1 MNVNELMSREPR
13 AVAIGERLDVAARVL
28 WETDCGIAPV
38 VDAAGALVGVV
49 TDRDLCMASYTQGRS
64 LGEIPVT
71 AVMMRT
77 LRTCRPDDTLAAAM
91 TTMQQAQV
99 HRLPVVDARHLLVGM
114 LSTNDL
120 VRAAH
125 ARPAALDAGAVVKC
139 LATIGAPRHAESSA
153 PARASRPAAA
163 PAVATA
169 VAPAPRAAAAATAPA
184 APAAAPATA
193 PKAKAKSKP
202 KGRKA

>member
-13 AVAIGERLDVAARVL
+13 AVRIGERGDAAARVL

-71 AVMMRT
+71 TVMVRT
-77 LRTCRPDDTLAAAM
+77 VRTCRPDETVAAAM
-91 TTMQQAQV
+91 ATMQQAQV
-99 HRLPVVDARHLLVGM
+99 HRLPVVDARSLLVGM
-114 LSTNDL
+114 ISTNDL
-120 VRAAH
+120 VRTAH
-125 ARPAALDAGAVVKC
+125 SRPAALDAGAVLKC
-139 LATIGAPRHAESSA
+139 LAQIGAPRRAESAS
-153 PARASRPAAA
+153 PVRAGKAAPAAA
-163 PAVATA
+163 A
-169 VAPAPRAAAAATAPA
+169 APAPRAAAAAEVPTPAPA
-184 APAAAPATA
+184 AA
-193 PKAKAKSKP
+193 PKAKAKGKS

>member
-13 AVAIGERLDVAARVL
+13 AVAIGERLDAAARVL
-28 WETDCGIAPV
+28 WEMDCGLAPV
-38 VDAAGALVGVV
+38 VDAAGALVGVL

-71 AVMMRT
+71 KVMTRT
-77 LRTCRPDDTLAAAM
+77 VRTCRTDDTVAAAM
-91 TTMQQAQV
+91 ATMQQAQV
-99 HRLPVVDARHLLVGM
+99 HRLPVVDARNLLVGI

-125 ARPAALDAGAVVKC
+125 
-139 LATIGAPRHAESSA
+139 
-153 PARASRPAAA
+153 SRPAAIDGNSVLKCLAVIGALRRNESAEPVRAAKPAAVAA
-163 PAVATA
+163 PAS
-169 VAPAPRAAAAATAPA
+169 RAAAAANVPVPPVAAPA
-184 APAAAPATA
+184 APAAAP
-193 PKAKAKSKP
+193 KAKGKAKP